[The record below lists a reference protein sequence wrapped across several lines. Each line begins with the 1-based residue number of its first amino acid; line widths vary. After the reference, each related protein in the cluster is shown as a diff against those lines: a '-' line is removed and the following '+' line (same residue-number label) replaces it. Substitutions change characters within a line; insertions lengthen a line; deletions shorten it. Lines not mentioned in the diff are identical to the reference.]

1 VKMFAMGF
9 LGVARSP
16 QAEQATET
24 KTSALVAMAFLAALC
39 LLLGVLPTY
48 VIGALDRV
56 TQPLVQASAAA
67 ALVPPFFAGS
77 PGHEELP
84 GAFASEFHD
93 LGAQV
98 GQGVVPGPGLVILHR
113 GGAANPVVFAGAPTY
128 LIVVLAGLLIITF
141 LAVRWAVARRQTVA
155 RRVCWDGGIRRLL
168 PEMTYTATGFSNPV
182 RVIFQAI
189 FRPTI
194 VEDTR
199 QTVAVHF
206 RTAIRREREEIHI
219 VDRFMLHPA
228 GELTLGVARFFA
240 RMHRGRI
247 NAYTAY
253 VLLTLLILLLVGLI
267 S

>member
-1 VKMFAMGF
+1 
-9 LGVARSP
+9 
-16 QAEQATET
+16 
-24 KTSALVAMAFLAALC
+24 MAFLAALC
-39 LLLGVLPTY
+39 LLLGILPTY
-48 VIGALDRV
+48 VIGPLDRV
-56 TQPLVQASAAA
+56 TQPLVQSSVAATLA
-67 ALVPPFFAGS
+67 PPFFADS

-84 GAFASEFHD
+84 GAFAGEFHD

-98 GQGVVPGPGLVILHR
+98 GQGSAPGPGLVILHR
-113 GGAANPVVFAGAPTY
+113 GGATNPVVFAAAPTY
-128 LIVVLAGLLIITF
+128 LVIVLAGLLMITF
-141 LAVRWAVARRQTVA
+141 FVMRWAVARRRTVA

-199 QTVAVHF
+199 ATVAEHF
-206 RTAIRREREEIHI
+206 RTAIRRERAEVHI
-219 VDRFMLHPA
+219 VDRLVLKPVRI
-228 GELTLGVARFFA
+228 LTLGIAHFFA

-253 VLLTLLILLLVGLI
+253 VLLTLLIVLLIGLI
-267 S
+267 L